1 MSDRREGV
9 NAPLIQH
16 GHQEAVYN
24 VILVMGICDL
34 VAAKFCSTIIEGSF
48 THTAA
53 ERTWIRFLPVIEN
66 DLAYMS
72 FAYRIIDSKSLNP
85 RSTVIASIS
94 NGMG

>member
-34 VAAKFCSTIIEGSF
+34 VAAKFCSTIIEGPF

-53 ERTWIRFLPVIEN
+53 E
-66 DLAYMS
+66 
-72 FAYRIIDSKSLNP
+72 
-85 RSTVIASIS
+85 
-94 NGMG
+94 